1 MADFTIPRAFV
12 SLDPWSGMLLVGMP
26 RGVALPDGRDIG
38 GYSLCKPATEGE
50 QADWAA
56 LENVRVTLDDGSPVR
71 LSHGT
76 GGDIESVSVNAATL
90 AHAVTFHLEEAWHP
104 AGITYDGDSRDYDP
118 TDVTNPMNLAG
129 GMTAGGPTL

>member
-1 MADFTIPRAFV
+1 
-12 SLDPWSGMLLVGMP
+12 MLLVGMP

-38 GYSLCKPATEGE
+38 GYSLCKSATEGE
-50 QADWAA
+50 QADWAV

-76 GGDIESVSVNAATL
+76 GEDIESVSVNAATL
-90 AHAVTFHLEEAWHP
+90 AHAATFHLEEAWHP

-118 TDVTNPMNLAG
+118 TDVTDPTNLAG

>member
-1 MADFTIPRAFV
+1 MQARH
-12 SLDPWSGMLLVGMP
+12 
-26 RGVALPDGRDIG
+26 RG
-38 GYSLCKPATEGE
+38 GE

-56 LENVRVTLDDGSPVR
+56 LENVRVTLDGGSPVR

-118 TDVTNPMNLAG
+118 TDVTDPTNLAG

>member
-1 MADFTIPRAFV
+1 MN
-12 SLDPWSGMLLVGMP
+12 GC
-26 RGVALPDGRDIG
+26 DIG